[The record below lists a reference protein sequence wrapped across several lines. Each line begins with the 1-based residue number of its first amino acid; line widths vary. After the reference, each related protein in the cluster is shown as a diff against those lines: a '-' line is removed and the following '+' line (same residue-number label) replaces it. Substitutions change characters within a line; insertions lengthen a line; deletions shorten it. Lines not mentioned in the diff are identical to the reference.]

1 MQRERSMD
9 TDRIGLRANQDTNEI
24 LAEGYRRMTDDLDRE
39 LEAEEWIEA
48 LIADAVADEGYGL

>member
-1 MQRERSMD
+1 MD